1 MDYTVIDPKNTVI
14 DADALIGKNTIIE
27 PFCVVGKNCRIGE
40 NCIIGSFSYLVSSTV
55 GDFSEIR
62 ASRLTDSEVGCR
74 TTVGPDAHLRQ
85 NSVVGDGCR
94 VGNFVELKNSVLG
107 DGSKASHL
115 AYIGDAVVGKNC
127 NVGCGAVFVNF
138 DGVSKHRT
146 VVGDHVFIGSNCNL
160 IAPLTLADG
169 TYVACS
175 TTVTKDTMPD
185 DFVIGRSDASVKHGR
200 ASRLVAALKEQKTK
214 IDK

>member
-1 MDYTVIDPKNTVI
+1 M
-14 DADALIGKNTIIE
+14 
-27 PFCVVGKNCRIGE
+27 
-40 NCIIGSFSYLVSSTV
+40 
-55 GDFSEIR
+55 
-62 ASRLTDSEVGCR
+62 
-74 TTVGPDAHLRQ
+74 
-85 NSVVGDGCR
+85 
-94 VGNFVELKNSVLG
+94 
-107 DGSKASHL
+107 

-146 VVGDHVFIGSNCNL
+146 VVGDNVFIGSNCNL